1 MAVDS
6 TTAAL
11 SICLK
16 PLRGRDGAHEF
27 DTQGLDDRIYAVAD
41 NAENVGR
48 DAHGHQSMFALRALA
63 RKKTRAARI
72 AKTLKRSEG
81 ATRQKA
87 FKYGCLS
94 LDSQI

>member
-1 MAVDS
+1 
-6 TTAAL
+6 
-11 SICLK
+11 
-16 PLRGRDGAHEF
+16 
-27 DTQGLDDRIYAVAD
+27 
-41 NAENVGR
+41 VGR